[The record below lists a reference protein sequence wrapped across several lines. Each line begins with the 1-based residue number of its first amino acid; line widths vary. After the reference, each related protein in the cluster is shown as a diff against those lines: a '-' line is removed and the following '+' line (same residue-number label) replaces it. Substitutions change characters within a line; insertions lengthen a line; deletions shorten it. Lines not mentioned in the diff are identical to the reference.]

1 MQITW
6 LLCGHG
12 LESNQGKFI
21 LDSKMDWQ
29 FSQALDFFQLCLQCF
44 DAVGQVIG
52 KSPGLYTILLP
63 RIPSVTTIDGV
74 YPGQKQTN

>member
-29 FSQALDFFQLCLQCF
+29 PVE
-44 DAVGQVIG
+44 VGENWCDMITPTR
-52 KSPGLYTILLP
+52 PGYNTC
-63 RIPSVTTIDGV
+63 DGV
-74 YPGQKQTN
+74 LNLRLKNAQPIS

>member
-12 LESNQGKFI
+12 RESNQGKFI

-29 FSQALDFFQLCLQCF
+29 PVE
-44 DAVGQVIG
+44 VGENWCDMITPTR
-52 KSPGLYTILLP
+52 PGYN
-63 RIPSVTTIDGV
+63 
-74 YPGQKQTN
+74 TNTASAIVDCSELRH